1 MKNILFTTLVL
12 TSLFVNS
19 CGTGGKDLAPPSKDR
34 VIDEMPSWMYIN
46 PVEDGKIFDSATEV
60 SQDLQMAFDKAEM
73 KASKNMAGK
82 MESKMRAA
90 TSRVQE
96 ELGFGDDSQM
106 TDTFTNT
113 MEQLVNKSLNG
124 VRVVEKKP
132 VREGNLWRAY
142 VLISYDAADA
152 AEQIMNEMKKNEAI
166 QKRKAHKAELE
177 DMRKILDEAFS
188 D

>member
-1 MKNILFTTLVL
+1 MKNALVMTLVF

-19 CGTGGKDLAPPSKDR
+19 CGTGGKDLAPPSEKST
-34 VIDEMPSWMYIN
+34 INEMPSWMMIN

-106 TDTFTNT
+106 TDTFSNT

-142 VLISYDAADA
+142 VLISYDSADA
-152 AEQIMNEMKKNEAI
+152 AEQIMNEMKKNQAV
-166 QKRKAHKAELE
+166 QKRKEHKAELE